1 MGSNRTGKAFVR
13 SSKPNYFKPA
23 SFGSF
28 ELSHHERNEN
38 RAPKID
44 WFDEN
49 LKTIS
54 MITIDDLELNQ
65 IDRIKVISVQLKNA
79 FLRNKQRGLG
89 RASTNVGC
97 TSIAFL

>member
-13 SSKPNYFKPA
+13 SPKPNYFKPA

-44 WFDEN
+44 WSDEN

-54 MITIDDLELNQ
+54 MITVEGLELNQ
-65 IDRIKVISVQLKNA
+65 IDRSKVISVHLKKC
-79 FLRNKQRGLG
+79 FLNK
-89 RASTNVGC
+89 
-97 TSIAFL
+97 